1 MYQSL
6 VQCLVRVFPK
16 TVPSVMCLSQQSDST
31 DNDIPS
37 FICPFDIILTAMDL
51 FRPEFD
57 VANADKKDT
66 INDEFRWPLGMA
78 MYDDRYLCVADLD
91 AKSLFIVDSMDETF
105 PIVHTVRTVG
115 AGWVAASR
123 SGRVVISGKEECEL
137 KIYQIV
143 SKEPWQFDIVRTISF
158 KEDPNGI
165 VFLLDDVQLA
175 VCVQKTQQVRI
186 VDTDTGDTSRNIT
199 SPLFLNPC
207 GICLHPTRRDH
218 VIVSNF
224 LGHSCVVVNVVT
236 CETVQ
241 KIDVTGYG
249 DGPNGIAIVS
259 NDMFALC
266 FMTSNKISIFSGW
279 NVEVSETEPEVL
291 TETTVNEE
299 RGIDISCIRVLCH
312 GSRLYVSDG
321 PSASITVFE

>member
-175 VCVQKTQQVRI
+175 VCVQKNS
-186 VDTDTGDTSRNIT
+186 TSSNRGYRYWRYVT
-199 SPLFLNPC
+199 KYYKS
-207 GICLHPTRRDH
+207 
-218 VIVSNF
+218 IVSESLRYLLAPHSHGPCNCFEF
-224 LGHSCVVVNVVT
+224 LGA
-236 CETVQ
+236 
-241 KIDVTGYG
+241 K
-249 DGPNGIAIVS
+249 
-259 NDMFALC
+259 LC
-266 FMTSNKISIFSGW
+266 CCQCCY
-279 NVEVSETEPEVL
+279 V
-291 TETTVNEE
+291 
-299 RGIDISCIRVLCH
+299 RGGTKD
-312 GSRLYVSDG
+312 
-321 PSASITVFE
+321 